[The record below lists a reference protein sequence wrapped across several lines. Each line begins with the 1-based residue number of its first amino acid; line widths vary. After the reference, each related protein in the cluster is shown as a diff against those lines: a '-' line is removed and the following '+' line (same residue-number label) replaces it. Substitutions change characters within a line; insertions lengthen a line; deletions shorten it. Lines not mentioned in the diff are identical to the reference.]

1 MEMARREQ
9 VAVVLEPPT
18 APSMVPIKMQTTIE
32 EVRATDM
39 VIALPIHEGSTRQ
52 LVSGEALRISFTVR
66 PFGHVFAKTRV
77 LGRLKMTSGNGTSFF
92 GYRLALPAAIRRA
105 DRRRGERAT
114 LGFEL
119 SREAEFYK
127 LDDQTSIRGVV
138 QNVSTTGMQVRTH
151 DTKPLLTQGERIRL
165 VVYLPSPVGE
175 VNRMVTITRV
185 SVDRNPRFR
194 LVAIAFDR
202 ELEGITDLIEG
213 LQKQRDS
220 KRKAG

>member
-1 MEMARREQ
+1 M
-9 VAVVLEPPT
+9 
-18 APSMVPIKMQTTIE
+18 
-32 EVRATDM
+32 
-39 VIALPIHEGSTRQ
+39 
-52 LVSGEALRISFTVR
+52 
-66 PFGHVFAKTRV
+66 
-77 LGRLKMTSGNGTSFF
+77 
-92 GYRLALPAAIRRA
+92 
-105 DRRRGERAT
+105 
-114 LGFEL
+114 

-202 ELEGITDLIEG
+202 ELAGITDLIEG